1 MNLTR
6 KMFGAMSGAA
16 LAMGFAT
23 LAPAGVV
30 ATFATTATAQE
41 SETLVVAVP
50 SDPAGLEPGANK
62 AEPVGSEVILN
73 VFDTLVAW
81 KAPDFSELEGRLA
94 EDWSISDDGKTFTF
108 DLRDGVTFQDGTP
121 FNAEAV
127 KFSLERTKE
136 LNPYVAATL
145 GMIDSI
151 DTPKDDEVVI
161 HLNAPYP
168 AFMSILAQPQSA
180 IVSPT
185 AVEKYGDDFANH
197 PVGTGPFAFRAYE
210 PDTRIVLDANP
221 DYFRGAPKLKRI
233 IYRII
238 PEASTRRL
246 ELENGGVDIIQ
257 QQSQL
262 SAVPSEEMKAF
273 ADNADIKIIE
283 KPSQIIRQLEFNNS
297 KTDSPVADIKVRE
310 AIAHAI
316 DYDGLLSGVFDGTAD
331 RVYGPLTSN
340 SWAFDPKVKDLA
352 PKYDPDAAKALLA
365 EAGYGPDKPLKLKLY
380 SFQGSLWGD
389 VATFVQANLAA
400 VGIETEIAQTEFP
413 SYRALHVAG
422 DWDIALDGRQPW
434 YNDPDAH
441 ITIGYLSSLKNSAMT
456 FRMPENAELD
466 ALILKAQQ
474 EPDMDARKAL
484 YGEIQEKLVA
494 DVPAAYLFSPK
505 LIIFARSN
513 VDGLVIN
520 SAPPLNEY
528 WGVSKE

>member
-6 KMFGAMSGAA
+6 RSFGAMSGAA
-16 LAMGFAT
+16 LAMGFA
-23 LAPAGVV
+23 AIVSAGAV
-30 ATFATTATAQE
+30 ASFATTATAQE
-41 SETLVVAVP
+41 SETLVIAVP
-50 SDPAGLEPGANK
+50 SDPAGLEPGINK
-62 AEPVGSEVILN
+62 AEPVGSEIILN

-81 KAPDFSELEGRLA
+81 KAPDFAELEGRLA
-94 EDWSISDDGKTFTF
+94 NDWSISDDGKTFTF
-108 DLRDGVTFQDGTP
+108 DLQEGVAFQDGTP
-121 FNAEAV
+121 FNAESV

-136 LNPYVAATL
+136 MNPYVEASL

-151 DTPKDDEVVI
+151 ETPSDSEVVI
-161 HLNAPYP
+161 QLSEPYP
-168 AFMSILAQPQSA
+168 AFMSILAQPQAA
-180 IVSPT
+180 IVSPA

-210 PDTRIVLDANP
+210 PDTRVVLDANP
-221 DYFRGAPKLKRI
+221 DYFRGAPKLKRL

-246 ELENGGVDIIQ
+246 ELENGGIDVIQ

-273 ADNADIKIIE
+273 ADNADITIIE

-316 DYDGLLSGVFDGTAD
+316 DYDGLLSGVFDGTAE

-340 SWAFDPKVKDLA
+340 SWAFDPKVEELA
-352 PKYDPDAAKALLA
+352 PRYDPELAKQLLA
-365 EAGYGPDKPLKLKLY
+365 EAGYKPGDLNLKLY

-389 VATFVQANLAA
+389 VATFVQANLAD
-400 VGIETEIAQTEFP
+400 VGINTEIAQTEFP

-441 ITIGYLSSLKNSAMT
+441 ITIGYLSGLKNSAMT
-456 FRMPENAELD
+456 FRMPENEELD
-466 ALILKAQQ
+466 ALIVKAQQ
-474 EPDMDARKAL
+474 DPDMDARKAL
-484 YGEIQEKLVA
+484 YGEIQEELVKE
-494 DVPAAYLFSPK
+494 VPAAYLFSPK
-505 LIIFARSN
+505 LIVFTRSN

-520 SAPPLNEY
+520 SAPPLTEY
-528 WGVSKE
+528 FGVSKQ